1 MVNRRRIVEKEEN
14 FDDKN
19 RLPLLQ
25 QLRSLEEKEKAGF

>member
-1 MVNRRRIVEKEEN
+1 MVYRRRIVEKEEN

-25 QLRSLEEKEKAGF
+25 QLRSLGEKERAGF